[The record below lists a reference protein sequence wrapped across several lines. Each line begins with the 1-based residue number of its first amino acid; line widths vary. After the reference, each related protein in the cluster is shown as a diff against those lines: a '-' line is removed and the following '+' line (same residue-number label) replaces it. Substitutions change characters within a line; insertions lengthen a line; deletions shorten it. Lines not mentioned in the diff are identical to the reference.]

1 MATPAIEVEGVSKR
15 FRISQGKYTSL
26 KERAINFGRVAHE
39 DFWALRDIDITINAG
54 ETLGLLGHNG
64 SGKSTLLKCIAGI
77 LQPTVGYVA
86 TTGTM
91 AALLE
96 LGAGFHPDLTGR
108 ENVYLNASFLGLSKK
123 DIDLRFD
130 DIVDFAGN
138 EVAPFID
145 QQVRHYSSG
154 MYVRLGFSVAVNVEP
169 DILLVDEVLAVG
181 DENFQRKCLDR
192 IRLFQKE
199 GRTIVF
205 VTHAA
210 DLVRQICDRAVVLDH
225 GLMVASG
232 TPGEAVRSFREHLMK
247 GERYDEAAMVAA
259 DPALVDADG
268 QPIEVAE
275 TEPELTHGEKQ
286 VARKTSQVQI
296 TAVTMEYPESP
307 TRPYLLPGEPLSIG
321 VQYEA
326 STRIENSVFGIAVH
340 DMEGNLVFGS
350 NTQLLDVPMG
360 AIEGPGEVTFAFDS
374 IPLFDGTYLVS
385 LAVISNDAGI
395 VYEWREQQYQFEVM
409 NPGRS
414 TGMVA
419 MPLQVRTS

>member
-1 MATPAIEVEGVSKR
+1 
-15 FRISQGKYTSL
+15 
-26 KERAINFGRVAHE
+26 
-39 DFWALRDIDITINAG
+39 
-54 ETLGLLGHNG
+54 
-64 SGKSTLLKCIAGI
+64 
-77 LQPTVGYVA
+77 
-86 TTGTM
+86 
-91 AALLE
+91 
-96 LGAGFHPDLTGR
+96 
-108 ENVYLNASFLGLSKK
+108 
-123 DIDLRFD
+123 
-130 DIVDFAGN
+130 
-138 EVAPFID
+138 
-145 QQVRHYSSG
+145 
-154 MYVRLGFSVAVNVEP
+154 
-169 DILLVDEVLAVG
+169 
-181 DENFQRKCLDR
+181 
-192 IRLFQKE
+192 
-199 GRTIVF
+199 
-205 VTHAA
+205 
-210 DLVRQICDRAVVLDH
+210 
-225 GLMVASG
+225 
-232 TPGEAVRSFREHLMK
+232 MK
-247 GERYDEAAMVAA
+247 GQRYDEAAMVA
-259 DPALVDADG
+259 PEPVTVGEDG
-268 QPIEVAE
+268 QPLGDGEP
-275 TEPELTHGEKQ
+275 EPELSHGEKQ

-419 MPLQVRTS
+419 MPLTVRTS